1 MKRRWLLW
9 ILVIVFVWVVF
20 SHFAELKT
28 LATTLAQ
35 GKWQWVALAL
45 LLQIGYYILYT
56 ALYQAAF
63 ATVEVRSRVWQLLP
77 VVLGALFINV
87 VAPTGGTAGNVLFLD
102 DATRRGESPARTAAG
117 VLLALAADFVMFALV
132 LLVGLLF
139 LLINHDLQTY
149 EIVGAVIL
157 FVLIAALGSVLLLGL
172 WRPTLLR
179 TLFGWLQRAVNG
191 LAARLKRSPFLAKD
205 WAESTAAEF
214 TDASTAIAAHP
225 NRLLGTL
232 GIGLLEQICDV
243 ASLYALCLA
252 FYGPVSLGVVVATYG
267 IGVLFWIVAIT
278 PGGIGVVEGVMPLV
292 FISLDVPGAAASV
305 ITLAFRGLSFW
316 LPVFLGFLL
325 LRQIKTFGGRA
336 RAVSQAWG
344 VHILALLTGLM
355 GIVNVVSAVTPSLMN
370 RVAILEQVLPLEVHH
385 GGHLTA
391 ALAGFALFLL
401 AANLWR
407 RKRAA
412 WWLTLGV
419 LAISLISHL
428 VKGLDYEEATLAGAL
443 MIALVIERHEFHAR
457 SDVPSIRHGLRVLAG
472 AVLFTLAYGVVG
484 FYLLDRH
491 FSVNFGLS
499 AALRQTLVMFTQ
511 FYNPGL
517 EPLTGFG
524 RYFAGS
530 IYTVGALTVG
540 YALLMLM
547 RPVFVR
553 QTATAEER
561 ARAKVIVEA
570 YGRSSLARYALF
582 DDKAYY
588 FSPGGSV
595 VPFVAKGRAAVT
607 LGDPIGPAE
616 DVAETIRGFMDFCQR
631 NDWVPAFYQTL
642 PDNIDVYKAAGLSVL
657 AIGEEAVVDLTTFSL
672 EGKTNK
678 HLRNTINTLSKKGHR
693 TEYIA
698 PPLPAELL
706 HELRAVS
713 DEWLTLMHGSE
724 KRFSLGWFDDD
735 YIGNGPVMVVYTPEG
750 IISAF
755 ANILPE
761 YQRNESTIDLMRHRT
776 EIEDETMEFLFLAL
790 FQWAKA
796 QGYAGFNLGL
806 SALSGVGEQ
815 SDDPTAE
822 RVLHYIYEHINQ
834 FYNFA
839 GLHTFKEK
847 FHPRWEPRYLVYPG
861 PASLLPVALALVRAD
876 SGDNFVQTYV
886 KDWIEQR
893 RLRHRVNPERKEQH
907 E

>member
-1 MKRRWLLW
+1 MRRRWLLW
-9 ILVIVFVWVVF
+9 VLVIAFIWIVF
-20 SHFAELKT
+20 SRFSELKALT
-28 LATTLAQ
+28 TTLAQ

-63 ATVEVRSRVWQLLP
+63 SAVEVRSRVWQLLP
-77 VVLGALFINV
+77 VVLGSLFINV
-87 VAPTGGTAGNVLFLD
+87 VAPTGGTAGNALFLD
-102 DATRRGESPARTAAG
+102 DAARRGESPTRTAAG
-117 VLLALAADFVMFALV
+117 VLLALAADFVMFAVV
-132 LLVGLLF
+132 LLGGLLF
-139 LLINHDLQTY
+139 LLVKHDLQPY
-149 EIVGAVIL
+149 EIIGAVGL
-157 FVLIAALGSVLLLGL
+157 FVLITALGGVLLLGL
-172 WRPTLLR
+172 WRPMLLR
-179 TLFGWLQRAVNG
+179 TLFGWLQRAVNS
-191 LAARLKRSPFLAKD
+191 LATCLKRSSFLAED
-205 WAESTAAEF
+205 WAESTTAEF
-214 TDASTAIAAHP
+214 TGASTAIAAHP
-225 NRLLGTL
+225 GRLLRTL
-232 GIGLLEQICDV
+232 GIGLLGQLSDV

-252 FYGPVSLGVVVATYG
+252 FYGPVSLGVVVAAYS

-325 LRQIKTFGGRA
+325 LRRIKMFGGRVH
-336 RAVSQAWG
+336 AVSQAWG

-355 GIVNVVSAVTPSLMN
+355 GLVNVISAVTPALMT
-370 RVAILEQVLPLEVHH
+370 RFAILEHVLPLGVRH

-412 WWLTLGV
+412 WWVTLGV

-428 VKGLDYEEATLAGAL
+428 FKGLDYEEAALAGAL
-443 MIALVIERHEFHAR
+443 MIALLVERHAFHAR
-457 SDVPSIRHGLRVLAG
+457 SDVPSIRHGLNVLIG
-472 AVLFTLAYGVVG
+472 AVLFTLAYGATG

-491 FSVNFGLS
+491 FSINFGLG

-511 FYNPGL
+511 FYAPGL

-524 RYFAGS
+524 RYFADS

-553 QTATAEER
+553 QAATAEER
-561 ARAKVIVEA
+561 TRAKVIVEA
-570 YGRSSLARYALF
+570 YGYSSLARYALF

-616 DVAETIRGFMDFCQR
+616 DVPHAIQGFMDFCQR
-631 NDWVPAFYQTL
+631 NDWHPAFYQTL
-642 PDNIDVYKAAGLSVL
+642 PDNLETYKAAGFDVL
-657 AIGEEAVVDLTTFSL
+657 AVGQEAVVDLTTFSL
-672 EGKTNK
+672 DGKSNK
-678 HLRNTINTLSKKGHR
+678 HLRNTINTFSKKGYR
-693 TEYIA
+693 TAYIA
-698 PPLPAELL
+698 PPLSAELL
-706 HELRAVS
+706 RELRAVS
-713 DEWLTLMHGSE
+713 DEWLTMMHGSE

-761 YQRNESTIDLMRHRT
+761 YQRNESTIDLMRHRA
-776 EIEDETMEFLFLAL
+776 EVEEGTMDFLFLAL

-796 QGYAGFNLGL
+796 EGYAGFNLGL
-806 SALSGVGEQ
+806 SSLAGIGEQ
-815 SDDPTAE
+815 KDDPTVE
-822 RVLHYIYEHINQ
+822 RALHYIYEHINQ
-834 FYNFA
+834 FYNFS
-839 GLHTFKEK
+839 GLHQFKEK
-847 FHPRWEPRYLVYPG
+847 FHPRWETRYLVYPG
-861 PASLLPVALALVRAD
+861 PASLLPVALAMVRAD
-876 SGDNFVQTYV
+876 SGDNFVQAYV

-893 RLRHRVNPERKEQH
+893 RLRHRANSTR
-907 E
+907 

>member
-9 ILVIVFVWVVF
+9 VLVIAFVWVVL

-28 LATTLAQ
+28 LATTLTQ

-45 LLQIGYYILYT
+45 ALQIGYYLLYT

-63 ATVEVRSRVWQLLP
+63 STVEVRSRVWQLLP
-77 VVLGALFINV
+77 VVLGSLFINV
-87 VAPTGGTAGNVLFLD
+87 VAPTGGTAGNALFLD
-102 DATRRGESPARTAAG
+102 DAARRGESPTRTAAG
-117 VLLALAADFVMFALV
+117 VLLALAADFVMFAAV
-132 LLVGLLF
+132 LLGGLLF
-139 LLINHDLQTY
+139 LLVKHDLQLY
-149 EIVGAVIL
+149 EIVGAIAL
-157 FVLIAALGSVLLLGL
+157 FVLIAALGGVLLLGL
-172 WRPTLLR
+172 WRPTLLWA
-179 TLFGWLQRAVNG
+179 LFGWLQRAVNG
-191 LAARLKRSPFLAKD
+191 LAARLKRSPFLAED
-205 WAESTAAEF
+205 WAESTATEF
-214 TDASTAIAAHP
+214 TGASTAIAAHP
-225 NRLLGTL
+225 GRLLRTL
-232 GIGLLEQICDV
+232 GIGLLEQLCDV

-252 FYGPVSLGVVVATYG
+252 FYGPVSPGVVVAAYG

-292 FISLDVPGAAASV
+292 FVSLDVPGAAASV

-325 LRQIKTFGGRA
+325 LRRIKTFGGRA
-336 RAVSQAWG
+336 RAVSRAWG

-355 GIVNVVSAVTPSLMN
+355 GLVNVISAVTPSLMS
-370 RVAILEQVLPLEVHH
+370 RIAILEQVLPLEVRH

-391 ALAGFALFLL
+391 ALSGFALLLL

-412 WWLTLGV
+412 WWVTLGA
-419 LAISLISHL
+419 LAISLVSHL
-428 VKGLDYEEATLAGAL
+428 FKGLDYEEAALASAL
-443 MIALVIERHEFHAR
+443 MIALLVERHAFHAR
-457 SDVPSIRHGLRVLAG
+457 SDAPSIRHSLNVLIG

-491 FSVNFGLS
+491 FSVNFGLG
-499 AALRQTLVMFTQ
+499 AALQQTLVMFTQ
-511 FYNPGL
+511 FYDPGL

-524 RYFAGS
+524 RYFADS

-553 QTATAEER
+553 QAATADAR

-570 YGRSSLARYALF
+570 FGCSSLARYALF

-607 LGDPIGPAE
+607 LGDPIGPAGDIA
-616 DVAETIRGFMDFCQR
+616 DVIQGFVDFCQR
-631 NDWVPAFYQTL
+631 NDWLPAFYQTL
-642 PDNIDVYKAAGLSVL
+642 PDHLEAYKTAGFDIL
-657 AIGEEAVVDLTTFSL
+657 AIGQEAVVDLTTFSL
-672 EGKTNK
+672 DGKPNK
-678 HLRNTINTLSKKGHR
+678 HLRNTINTFSKKGYR
-693 TEYIA
+693 AEYIA
-698 PPLPAELL
+698 PPLPAVLL

-713 DEWLTLMHGSE
+713 DEWLTMMHGTE

-750 IISAF
+750 MISAF

-761 YQRNESTIDLMRHRT
+761 YQLNESTIDLMRHRT
-776 EIEDETMEFLFLAL
+776 EVEEGTMDFLFLAL

-806 SALSGVGEQ
+806 SSLAGIGERK
-815 SDDPTAE
+815 DDPAVE
-822 RVLHYIYEHINQ
+822 RALHYIYEHINQ
-834 FYNFA
+834 FYNFS
-839 GLHTFKEK
+839 GLHQFKEK
-847 FHPRWEPRYLVYPG
+847 FHPRWEPRYLVFPG

-876 SGDNFVQTYV
+876 SGDNFVQAYI

-893 RLRHRVNPERKEQH
+893 RLRHRVNPTQ
-907 E
+907 

>member
-9 ILVIVFVWVVF
+9 IMVIAFVWVVF

-28 LATTLAQ
+28 LVITLAR

-56 ALYQAAF
+56 ALYQVAF
-63 ATVEVRSRVWQLLP
+63 FTVEVRSRVWQLLP

-87 VAPTGGTAGNVLFLD
+87 VAPTGGTAGNALFLD

-117 VLLALAADFVMFALV
+117 VLLALAADFVMFAVV
-132 LLVGLLF
+132 LLGGLLF
-139 LLINHDLQTY
+139 LLVNHDLQTY
-149 EIVGAVIL
+149 EIVGAIGL
-157 FVLIAALGSVLLLGL
+157 FVLIAVLGSVLLLGL
-172 WRPTLLR
+172 WRPALLR
-179 TLFGWLQRAVNG
+179 TLFDWLQRVVNG
-191 LAARLKRSPFLAKD
+191 LAARLKRSPFLAEA

-214 TDASTAIAAHP
+214 TGASTAIAAHP
-225 NRLLGTL
+225 GRLVRTL
-232 GIGLLEQICDV
+232 GIGLLEQLFDV

-325 LRQIKTFGGRA
+325 LRRIRTFGGRA
-336 RAVSQAWG
+336 RAVGHAWG

-355 GIVNVVSAVTPSLMN
+355 GVVNVISAVTPSLMS
-370 RVAILEQVLPLEVHH
+370 RVAILEQVLPLEVRH
-385 GGHLTA
+385 GSHLTA

-419 LAISLISHL
+419 LGVSLVSHL
-428 VKGLDYEEATLAGAL
+428 LKGLDYEEATLAGLL
-443 MIALVIERHEFHAR
+443 MIALIVERHAFHAR
-457 SDVPSIRHGLRVLAG
+457 SDAPSIRHSLRVLVG
-472 AVLFTLAYGVVG
+472 AVLFTVAYGVAG

-491 FSVNFGLS
+491 FSVNFRLG
-499 AALRQTLVMFTQ
+499 AALQQTVVMFTQ
-511 FYNPGL
+511 FYDPGL

-524 RYFAGS
+524 RYFADS
-530 IYTVGALTVG
+530 IYTVGTLTVG

-553 QTATAEER
+553 QSATAEGR
-561 ARAKVIVEA
+561 ARAKAIVEA
-570 YGRSSLARYALF
+570 YGNSSLARYALF

-616 DVAETIRGFMDFCQR
+616 DIADAIRGFVDLCQR
-631 NDWVPAFYQTL
+631 NDWFPAFYQIL
-642 PDNIDVYKAAGLSVL
+642 PDYLEAYKAAGFDVL
-657 AIGEEAVVDLTTFSL
+657 AIGQEAVVDLTTFSL
-672 EGKTNK
+672 DGKTNK
-678 HLRNTINTLSKKGHR
+678 HLRKAINTFTKEEYR

-698 PPLPAELL
+698 PPLSAELL

-713 DEWLTLMHGSE
+713 DEWLTMMHGSE

-735 YIGNGPVMVVYTPEG
+735 YIGNGPVMVVWTPEG
-750 IISAF
+750 IVSAF

-776 EIEDETMEFLFLAL
+776 EVEEGTMEFLFLAL

-806 SALSGVGEQ
+806 SSLSGIGEQ
-815 SDDPTAE
+815 RDDPGIE
-822 RVLHYIYEHINQ
+822 RALHYIYEHINQ

-839 GLHTFKEK
+839 GLHQFKEK
-847 FHPRWEPRYLVYPG
+847 FHPRWETRYLVYPG
-861 PASLLPVALALVRAD
+861 PASLLPVALAMVRAD

-893 RLRHRVNPERKEQH
+893 RLRRHVNPQ
-907 E
+907 

>member
-9 ILVIVFVWVVF
+9 ILAIAFVWVVL

-45 LLQIGYYILYT
+45 LLQIGYYVLYT

-63 ATVEVRSRVWQLLP
+63 STVEVRSRVWQLLP

-87 VAPTGGTAGNVLFLD
+87 VAPTGGTAGNALFLD

-117 VLLALAADFVMFALV
+117 VLLALAADFVMFAVV
-132 LLVGLLF
+132 LLGGLLF
-139 LLINHDLQTY
+139 LLVKHDLQPY
-149 EIVGAVIL
+149 EIVAAIIL
-157 FVLIAALGSVLLLGL
+157 FVLIAVLGGVLLLGL
-172 WRPTLLR
+172 WRPALLR
-179 TLFGWLQRAVNG
+179 TLFGWLQHVVNG
-191 LAARLKRSPFLAKD
+191 LAARLKRAPFLAET

-214 TDASTAIAAHP
+214 TGASTAIAAHP
-225 NRLLGTL
+225 GRLLRTL
-232 GIGLLEQICDV
+232 GIGLLEQLCDV

-252 FYGPVSLGVVVATYG
+252 FYGPVSLGVVVAAYG

-316 LPVFLGFLL
+316 LPVFLGFVL
-325 LRQIKTFGGRA
+325 LRRIKTFGGRA
-336 RAVSQAWG
+336 RAVSHAWS

-355 GIVNVVSAVTPSLMN
+355 GVVNVISAVTPPLMS
-370 RVAILEQVLPLEVHH
+370 RVAILEQVLPLEVRR

-412 WWLTLGV
+412 WWATLGV
-419 LAISLISHL
+419 LAISLFSHL
-428 VKGLDYEEATLAGAL
+428 FKGLDYEEAALAGLLIVAL
-443 MIALVIERHEFHAR
+443 LIERHAFHAR
-457 SDVPSIRHGLRVLAG
+457 SDAPSIRHGLRVLIG
-472 AVLFTLAYGVVG
+472 ALLFTLAYGVAG

-491 FSVNFGLS
+491 FSVNFSLG
-499 AALRQTLVMFTQ
+499 AAVQQTLVMFTQ
-511 FYNPGL
+511 FYDPGL
-517 EPLTGFG
+517 EPLTRFG
-524 RYFAGS
+524 RYFADS
-530 IYTVGALTVG
+530 IYLVGAVTVG

-547 RPVFVR
+547 RPVFMR
-553 QTATAEER
+553 RAATAEER
-561 ARAKVIVEA
+561 ARAKTIVEA
-570 YGRSSLARYALF
+570 YGCSSLARYALF

-616 DVAETIRGFMDFCQR
+616 DLADTIRGFMDFCHG
-631 NDWVPAFYQTL
+631 NDWLPAFYQTL
-642 PDNIDVYKAAGLSVL
+642 PDHLEAYKAAGFDILTV
-657 AIGEEAVVDLTTFSL
+657 GQEAVVDLTTFSL
-672 EGKTNK
+672 EGKANK
-678 HLRNTINTLSKKGHR
+678 HLRNTINVFTKKGYR

-698 PPLPAELL
+698 PPVPAAILR
-706 HELRAVS
+706 ELRTVS
-713 DEWLTLMHGSE
+713 DEWLTMMHGSE

-735 YIGNGPVMVVYTPEG
+735 YIGNGPVMVVWTPEG

-755 ANILPE
+755 TNILPE

-776 EIEDETMEFLFLAL
+776 EVEEGTMDFLFLAL

-806 SALSGVGEQ
+806 SSLAGVGEQ
-815 SDDPTAE
+815 ENDPAIE
-822 RVLHYIYEHINQ
+822 RVLHYIYAHINQ

-839 GLHTFKEK
+839 GLHQFKEK

-861 PASLLPVALALVRAD
+861 PASLLPVALAMVRAD
-876 SGDNFVQTYV
+876 SGDNFVQTYI

-893 RLRHRVNPERKEQH
+893 RLRRHVNPR
-907 E
+907 